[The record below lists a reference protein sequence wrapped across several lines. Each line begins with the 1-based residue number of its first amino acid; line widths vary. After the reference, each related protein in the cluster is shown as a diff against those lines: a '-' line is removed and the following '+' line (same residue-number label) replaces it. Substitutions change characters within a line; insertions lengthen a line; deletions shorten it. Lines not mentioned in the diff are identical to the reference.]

1 MKIEAI
7 NNSKLNSIVLNNE
20 IFGIN
25 PNNDVILRVVKWQLA
40 KKQTGNHKVKSRS
53 EVKSTTA
60 KMFKQKGTGRAR
72 HGASSVVQFKGG
84 GVVHGPVVRSHSFKL
99 PKKIRVLGLKS
110 ILSQKAKENNVK
122 IFDIS
127 NIKIKTS
134 ELVKIFNKNGKKK
147 LLIVCSM
154 SDKIDKLKLAIGN
167 IPLTDLIS
175 QIGLNVYDILKKDQ
189 VLFTEQAL
197 EDFQN
202 RILNEKK

>member
-1 MKIEAI
+1 MKVEAI
-7 NNSKLNSIVLNNE
+7 NNSKLNNIVLNNE

-25 PNNDVILRVVKWQLA
+25 PNKDVILRVVKWQLA
-40 KKQTGNHKVKSRS
+40 RKQTGNHKVKSRS

-84 GVVHGPVVRSHSFKL
+84 GVVHGPVVRAHSFKL

-122 IFDIS
+122 IFDIN
-127 NIKIKTS
+127 NIKTKTS
-134 ELVKIFNKNGKKK
+134 ELVKIFNKNGNKK

-154 SDKIDKLKLAIGN
+154 SDKIDKLKLAVGN

-189 VLFTEQAL
+189 VLFTEKAL

>member
-25 PNNDVILRVVKWQLA
+25 PNNDVIQRVVKWQLA

-175 QIGLNVYDILKKDQ
+175 QIGLNVYDILKKRPSL
-189 VLFTEQAL
+189 VYWASSWRFS
-197 EDFQN
+197 
-202 RILNEKK
+202 K